1 MDITHITS
9 LLGGIALFLY
19 GMSIMGA
26 GLEKLAGG
34 KMQGVLQ
41 KLTSSTLK
49 GVIFGTLITGVI
61 QSSAG
66 TVVICVGLVNSG
78 IMTLTQS
85 VGVIMGANI
94 GTTVTGQLIRM
105 ADISGDSL
113 WLTLIQPKTFAP
125 VVAFIG
131 CIFYVFLRSAKRKN
145 IGQIMLGFGILF
157 TGMSLMDTGVAP
169 LRESAVFQNLF
180 VTMTNPV
187 LGILVGVVVTVI
199 IQSSSASVGILQAL
213 SSTGLVTFSS
223 AIPIILGAH
232 IGTAFTPLLT
242 IGGSSK
248 DGKRAALIHLYF
260 NIIGSVILLALVYAV
275 QFAVGIPMWN
285 DVMNKSSI
293 ANIHTFSS
301 VCAMLLFLPCSGV
314 LSKLAM
320 LTVPDNAEEA
330 QELSMPVL
338 DERLFKSPAV
348 ALQQAKSA
356 VVKMSRRA
364 ARNVNL
370 AAPLLLKMDEDAV
383 SAIRVREN
391 LIDRMEAVSYT
402 HLDVYK
408 RQGIPIDSIPMNDPK
423 VYSLLT
429 SPEALGVTP
438 EQIDSQTGT
447 FGIPEMGTN
456 FVRGML
462 VEARPKNFSELIQI
476 SGLSHGTDV
485 WTGNADELIRSGTC
499 TIAEVIGCR
508 DSIMLY
514 LLRKGLEP
522 KMAFDIMEAVRKGKV
537 AKGGFKDGWEE
548 AMREHDVPDWYIES
562 CRKIKYM
569 FPKAHAVAYLMSAIR
584 LMWFKIYKP
593 QAFYAVY
600 FTVRGDDIDY
610 EAAIGGAAVARA
622 HMEEVK
628 RRLKEEKNAK
638 DEDVLVSLQLVN
650 EMLVRGY
657 EFLPIEL
664 GKSRGSKYVVEDGKV
679 RLPFSSLKGLGGAA
693 ADALERVT
701 IHGEEYLSVEE
712 LQQASGVGQ
721 GILDRLRQV
730 GALGDLP
737 ESSQVS
743 FF

>member
-41 KLTSSTLK
+41 KLTSSTIK

-131 CIFYVFLRSAKRKN
+131 CIFYVFLRNAKKKN

-157 TGMSLMDTGVAP
+157 TGMSLMDSGVSP
-169 LRESAVFQNLF
+169 LRESAAFQDLF
-180 VTMTNPV
+180 VSMTNPI
-187 LGILVGVVVTVI
+187 LGILVGVVATVI

-213 SSTGLVTFSS
+213 SSTGLVTFGS

-248 DGKRAALIHLYF
+248 DGKRTALIHLYF
-260 NIIGSVILLALVYAV
+260 NIIGSVVLLAAIYAV
-275 QFAVGIPMWN
+275 RYTIGIPVWN

-293 ANIHTFSS
+293 ANIHTLSS
-301 VCAMLLFLPCSGV
+301 VAAMILFLPFSRV
-314 LSKLAM
+314 LSRLAV
-320 LTVPDNAEEA
+320 LTVPDSAEEA

-348 ALQQAKSA
+348 ALQQAKNA

-370 AAPLLLKMDEDAV
+370 AAPLLIKMDEDVV
-383 SAIRVREN
+383 SAINVREN
-391 LIDRMEAVSYT
+391 LIDRMEVEVSNYLIKMTDQELGDDESHAVTELLNFVTEYERIGDYAVNIMEKSEELYEKEASFSD
-402 HLDVYK
+402 HAKEQLK
-408 RQGIPIDSIPMNDPK
+408 
-423 VYSLLT
+423 LLT
-429 SPEALGVTP
+429 SAMERIL
-438 EQIDSQTGT
+438 DL
-447 FGIPEMGTN
+447 TN
-456 FVRGML
+456 DAFENDDLTLARQ
-462 VEARPKNFSELIQI
+462 VEPLE
-476 SGLSHGTDV
+476 
-485 WTGNADELIRSGTC
+485 
-499 TIAEVIGCR
+499 EVI
-508 DSIMLY
+508 
-514 LLRKGLEP
+514 
-522 KMAFDIMEAVRKGKV
+522 DIMVEKLRDQHIKRL
-537 AKGGFKDGWEE
+537 KDGICSIDTGVVFLDVLNNAERISDHCSNIAARLVGMSEGDDYDSHTLKSLMHHNPTKEYSLHYEQCCKEYLVPLE
-548 AMREHDVPDWYIES
+548 AM
-562 CRKIKYM
+562 
-569 FPKAHAVAYLMSAIR
+569 
-584 LMWFKIYKP
+584 
-593 QAFYAVY
+593 
-600 FTVRGDDIDY
+600 
-610 EAAIGGAAVARA
+610 EA
-622 HMEEVK
+622 
-628 RRLKEEKNAK
+628 
-638 DEDVLVSLQLVN
+638 
-650 EMLVRGY
+650 
-657 EFLPIEL
+657 
-664 GKSRGSKYVVEDGKV
+664 
-679 RLPFSSLKGLGGAA
+679 
-693 ADALERVT
+693 
-701 IHGEEYLSVEE
+701 
-712 LQQASGVGQ
+712 
-721 GILDRLRQV
+721 
-730 GALGDLP
+730 
-737 ESSQVS
+737 
-743 FF
+743 

>member
-113 WLTLIQPKTFAP
+113 WLTL
-125 VVAFIG
+125 
-131 CIFYVFLRSAKRKN
+131 
-145 IGQIMLGFGILF
+145 
-157 TGMSLMDTGVAP
+157 
-169 LRESAVFQNLF
+169 RESAVFQNLF

-248 DGKRAALIHLYF
+248 DGKGAALIHLYF

-275 QFAVGIPMWN
+275 QFTVGIPMWN
-285 DVMNKSSI
+285 DVMNKSTI
-293 ANIHTFSS
+293 ANIHTLSS

-314 LSKLAM
+314 LSKLAL
-320 LTVPDNAEEA
+320 LTVPDSAEEA

-356 VVKMSRRA
+356 VIKMSRRA

-370 AAPLLLKMDEDAV
+370 AAPLLLKMDEDTV

-391 LIDRMEAVSYT
+391 LIDRMEVAISNYLIKMTDQELGDDESHTVT
-402 HLDVYK
+402 E
-408 RQGIPIDSIPMNDPK
+408 
-423 VYSLLT
+423 LL
-429 SPEALGVTP
+429 
-438 EQIDSQTGT
+438 
-447 FGIPEMGTN
+447 N
-456 FVRGML
+456 FVTEFER
-462 VEARPKNFSELIQI
+462 
-476 SGLSHGTDV
+476 
-485 WTGNADELIRSGTC
+485 
-499 TIAEVIGCR
+499 IG
-508 DSIMLY
+508 DY
-514 LLRKGLEP
+514 
-522 KMAFDIMEAVRKGKV
+522 AVNIME
-537 AKGGFKDGWEE
+537 
-548 AMREHDVPDWYIES
+548 
-562 CRKIKYM
+562 
-569 FPKAHAVAYLMSAIR
+569 KA
-584 LMWFKIYKP
+584 
-593 QAFYAVY
+593 
-600 FTVRGDDIDY
+600 
-610 EAAIGGAAVARA
+610 
-622 HMEEVK
+622 
-628 RRLKEEKNAK
+628 
-638 DEDVLVSLQLVN
+638 
-650 EMLVRGY
+650 
-657 EFLPIEL
+657 
-664 GKSRGSKYVVEDGKV
+664 
-679 RLPFSSLKGLGGAA
+679 
-693 ADALERVT
+693 
-701 IHGEEYLSVEE
+701 EE
-712 LQQASGVGQ
+712 LQEKEASFSESATKELQ
-721 GILDRLRQV
+721 LLENALNRILNLTNDAFENSDMRLAAQVEPLEEVIDVMAERLRDQHILRLKDGV
-730 GALGDLP
+730 CSIDTGVVFLDVLNNAERISDHCSNVAARLIGMDAGEDYDSHTLKSIMHHNP
-737 ESSQVS
+737 TKDYMLEYEQCRKEYLVPLEQMEA
-743 FF
+743 

>member
-41 KLTSSTLK
+41 KLTSSTIK

-275 QFAVGIPMWN
+275 QFTVGIPMWN
-285 DVMNKSSI
+285 DVMNKSTI
-293 ANIHTFSS
+293 ANIHTLSS

-314 LSKLAM
+314 LSKLAL
-320 LTVPDNAEEA
+320 LTVPDSAEEA

-356 VVKMSRRA
+356 VIKMSRRA

-370 AAPLLLKMDEDAV
+370 AAPLLLKMDEDTV

-391 LIDRMEAVSYT
+391 LIDRMEVAISNYLIKMTDQELGDDESHTVT
-402 HLDVYK
+402 E
-408 RQGIPIDSIPMNDPK
+408 
-423 VYSLLT
+423 LL
-429 SPEALGVTP
+429 
-438 EQIDSQTGT
+438 
-447 FGIPEMGTN
+447 N
-456 FVRGML
+456 FVTEFERIGDYAVNIMEKAEEL
-462 VEARPKNFSELIQI
+462 QARKSGETSAEQFDLFIILRTELDNSKKI
-476 SGLSHGTDV
+476 SK
-485 WTGNADELIRSGTC
+485 
-499 TIAEVIGCR
+499 
-508 DSIMLY
+508 MLY
-514 LLRKGLEP
+514 LLQDELEL
-522 KMAFDIMEAVRKGKV
+522 ENTLSG
-537 AKGGFKDGWEE
+537 
-548 AMREHDVPDWYIES
+548 YN
-562 CRKIKYM
+562 CQ
-569 FPKAHAVAYLMSAIR
+569 
-584 LMWFKIYKP
+584 
-593 QAFYAVY
+593 QAFVFGNGAVQVKTFQNY
-600 FTVRGDDIDY
+600 RTGFRCQFPQTIREYSSG
-610 EAAIGGAAVARA
+610 EALIIGTDL
-622 HMEEVK
+622 MKEKKEELLLK
-628 RRLKEEKNAK
+628 NGENHKQQLCLYILMDGRIKNDQLFQIALNRLQKLKEEGVKLCLRMVDNIYCEACQKLK
-638 DEDVLVSLQLVN
+638 D
-650 EMLVRGY
+650 
-657 EFLPIEL
+657 I
-664 GKSRGSKYVVEDGKV
+664 VEDTQ
-679 RLPFSSLKGLGGAA
+679 RCC
-693 ADALERVT
+693 
-701 IHGEEYLSVEE
+701 
-712 LQQASGVGQ
+712 
-721 GILDRLRQV
+721 
-730 GALGDLP
+730 
-737 ESSQVS
+737 
-743 FF
+743 

>member
-41 KLTSSTLK
+41 KLTSSTIK

-131 CIFYVFLRSAKRKN
+131 CIFYVFLRNAKKKN

-157 TGMSLMDTGVAP
+157 TGMSLMDTGVSP
-169 LRESAVFQNLF
+169 LRESAMFQELF
-180 VTMTNPV
+180 VSMTNPI
-187 LGILVGVVVTVI
+187 LGILVGVMVTVI

-213 SSTGLVTFSS
+213 SSTGLVTFGS

-248 DGKRAALIHLYF
+248 DGKRTALIHLYF
-260 NIIGSVILLALVYAV
+260 NIIGSVVLLAAIYAV
-275 QFAVGIPMWN
+275 RYTIGIPVWN

-293 ANIHTFSS
+293 ANIHTMSS
-301 VCAMLLFLPCSGV
+301 VVAMFLFLPFSRV
-314 LSKLAM
+314 LSRLAV
-320 LTVPDNAEEA
+320 LTVPDSVEEA

-348 ALQQAKSA
+348 ALQQAKNA

-370 AAPLLLKMDEDAV
+370 AAPLLIKMDEDVV
-383 SAIRVREN
+383 SAINVREN
-391 LIDRMEAVSYT
+391 LIDRMEVEVSNYLIKMTDQELGDDESHAVTELLNFVTEYERIGDYAVNIMEKSEELYEKEASFSD
-402 HLDVYK
+402 HAKEQLK
-408 RQGIPIDSIPMNDPK
+408 
-423 VYSLLT
+423 LLT
-429 SPEALGVTP
+429 SAMERIL
-438 EQIDSQTGT
+438 DL
-447 FGIPEMGTN
+447 TN
-456 FVRGML
+456 DAFENDDLTLARQ
-462 VEARPKNFSELIQI
+462 VEPLE
-476 SGLSHGTDV
+476 
-485 WTGNADELIRSGTC
+485 
-499 TIAEVIGCR
+499 EVI
-508 DSIMLY
+508 
-514 LLRKGLEP
+514 
-522 KMAFDIMEAVRKGKV
+522 DIMVEKLR
-537 AKGGFKDGWEE
+537 DQ
-548 AMREHDVPDWYIES
+548 H
-562 CRKIKYM
+562 IK
-569 FPKAHAVAYLMSAIR
+569 
-584 LMWFKIYKP
+584 
-593 QAFYAVY
+593 
-600 FTVRGDDIDY
+600 
-610 EAAIGGAAVARA
+610 
-622 HMEEVK
+622 
-628 RRLKEEKNAK
+628 RLKEGICSI
-638 DEDVLVSLQLVN
+638 DTGVVFLDVLNNAERISDHCSNIAARLVGMSEGDDYDSHTLKSLMHHNPTKDYSLH
-650 EMLVRGY
+650 Y
-657 EFLPIEL
+657 EQCC
-664 GKSRGSKYVVEDGKV
+664 K
-679 RLPFSSLKGLGGAA
+679 
-693 ADALERVT
+693 
-701 IHGEEYLSVEE
+701 EYLVPLEAME
-712 LQQASGVGQ
+712 A
-721 GILDRLRQV
+721 
-730 GALGDLP
+730 
-737 ESSQVS
+737 
-743 FF
+743 

>member
-41 KLTSSTLK
+41 KLTSSTIK

-131 CIFYVFLRSAKRKN
+131 CIFYVFLRNAKKKN

-157 TGMSLMDTGVAP
+157 TGMSLMDSGVSP
-169 LRESAVFQNLF
+169 LRESAAFQDLF
-180 VTMTNPV
+180 VSMTNPI
-187 LGILVGVVVTVI
+187 LGILVGVVATVI

-213 SSTGLVTFSS
+213 SSTGLVTFGS

-248 DGKRAALIHLYF
+248 DGKRTALIHLYF
-260 NIIGSVILLALVYAV
+260 NIIGSVVLLAAIYAV
-275 QFAVGIPMWN
+275 RYTIGIPIWN

-293 ANIHTFSS
+293 ANIHTLSS
-301 VCAMLLFLPCSGV
+301 VAAMILFLPFSRV
-314 LSKLAM
+314 LSRLAV
-320 LTVPDNAEEA
+320 LTVPDSAEEA

-348 ALQQAKSA
+348 ALQQAKNA

-370 AAPLLLKMDEDAV
+370 AAPLLIKMDEDVV
-383 SAIRVREN
+383 SAVNVREN
-391 LIDRMEAVSYT
+391 LIDRMEVEVSNYLIKMTDQELGDDESHAVTELLNFVTEYERIGDYAVNIMEKSEELYEKEASFSD
-402 HLDVYK
+402 HAKEQLK
-408 RQGIPIDSIPMNDPK
+408 
-423 VYSLLT
+423 LLT
-429 SPEALGVTP
+429 SAMERIL
-438 EQIDSQTGT
+438 DL
-447 FGIPEMGTN
+447 TN
-456 FVRGML
+456 DAFENDDLTLARQ
-462 VEARPKNFSELIQI
+462 VEPLE
-476 SGLSHGTDV
+476 
-485 WTGNADELIRSGTC
+485 
-499 TIAEVIGCR
+499 EVI
-508 DSIMLY
+508 
-514 LLRKGLEP
+514 
-522 KMAFDIMEAVRKGKV
+522 DIMVEKLRDQHIKRL
-537 AKGGFKDGWEE
+537 KDGICSIDTGVVFLDVLNNAERISDHCSNIAARLVGMSEGDDYDSHTLKSLMHHNPTKDYSLHYEQCCKEYLVPLE
-548 AMREHDVPDWYIES
+548 AM
-562 CRKIKYM
+562 
-569 FPKAHAVAYLMSAIR
+569 
-584 LMWFKIYKP
+584 
-593 QAFYAVY
+593 
-600 FTVRGDDIDY
+600 
-610 EAAIGGAAVARA
+610 EA
-622 HMEEVK
+622 
-628 RRLKEEKNAK
+628 
-638 DEDVLVSLQLVN
+638 
-650 EMLVRGY
+650 
-657 EFLPIEL
+657 
-664 GKSRGSKYVVEDGKV
+664 
-679 RLPFSSLKGLGGAA
+679 
-693 ADALERVT
+693 
-701 IHGEEYLSVEE
+701 
-712 LQQASGVGQ
+712 
-721 GILDRLRQV
+721 
-730 GALGDLP
+730 
-737 ESSQVS
+737 
-743 FF
+743 

>member
-41 KLTSSTLK
+41 KLTSSTIK

-131 CIFYVFLRSAKRKN
+131 CIFYVFLRNAKKKN

-157 TGMSLMDTGVAP
+157 TGMSLMDTGVSP
-169 LRESAVFQNLF
+169 LRESAAFQELF
-180 VTMTNPV
+180 VTMTNPI
-187 LGILVGVVVTVI
+187 LGVLVGVVVTVI

-223 AIPIILGAH
+223 AIPIVLGAH

-248 DGKRAALIHLYF
+248 DGKRTALIHLYF
-260 NIIGSVILLALVYAV
+260 NIIGSVVLLAAIYAV
-275 QFAVGIPMWN
+275 RYTIGIPVWN

-293 ANIHTFSS
+293 ANIHTLSS
-301 VCAMLLFLPCSGV
+301 VAAMILFLPFSRV
-314 LSKLAM
+314 LSRLAV
-320 LTVPDNAEEA
+320 LTVPDSAEEA

-348 ALQQAKSA
+348 ALQQAKNA

-370 AAPLLLKMDEDAV
+370 AAPLLIKMDEDVV
-383 SAIRVREN
+383 SAINVREN
-391 LIDRMEAVSYT
+391 LIDRMEVEVSNYLIKMTDQELGDDESHAVTELLNFVTEYERIGDYAVNIMEKSEELYEKEASFSD
-402 HLDVYK
+402 HAKEQLK
-408 RQGIPIDSIPMNDPK
+408 
-423 VYSLLT
+423 LLT
-429 SPEALGVTP
+429 GAMERIL
-438 EQIDSQTGT
+438 DL
-447 FGIPEMGTN
+447 TN
-456 FVRGML
+456 DAFENDDLTLARQ
-462 VEARPKNFSELIQI
+462 VEPLE
-476 SGLSHGTDV
+476 
-485 WTGNADELIRSGTC
+485 
-499 TIAEVIGCR
+499 EVI
-508 DSIMLY
+508 
-514 LLRKGLEP
+514 
-522 KMAFDIMEAVRKGKV
+522 DIMVEKLR
-537 AKGGFKDGWEE
+537 DQ
-548 AMREHDVPDWYIES
+548 H
-562 CRKIKYM
+562 IK
-569 FPKAHAVAYLMSAIR
+569 
-584 LMWFKIYKP
+584 
-593 QAFYAVY
+593 
-600 FTVRGDDIDY
+600 
-610 EAAIGGAAVARA
+610 
-622 HMEEVK
+622 
-628 RRLKEEKNAK
+628 RLKEGICSI
-638 DEDVLVSLQLVN
+638 DTGVVFLDVLNNAERISDHCSNIAARLVGMSEGDDYDSHTLKSLMHHNPTKDYSLH
-650 EMLVRGY
+650 Y
-657 EFLPIEL
+657 EQCC
-664 GKSRGSKYVVEDGKV
+664 K
-679 RLPFSSLKGLGGAA
+679 
-693 ADALERVT
+693 
-701 IHGEEYLSVEE
+701 EYLVPLEAME
-712 LQQASGVGQ
+712 A
-721 GILDRLRQV
+721 
-730 GALGDLP
+730 
-737 ESSQVS
+737 
-743 FF
+743 

>member
-41 KLTSSTLK
+41 KLTSSTIK

-113 WLTLIQPKTFAP
+113 ILTLIQPKTFAP

-131 CIFYVFLRSAKRKN
+131 CIFYVFIRNAKKKN

-157 TGMSLMDTGVAP
+157 TGMSLMDTGVSP
-169 LRESAVFQNLF
+169 LRESAAFQELF
-180 VTMTNPV
+180 VTMTNPI
-187 LGILVGVVVTVI
+187 LGVLVGVVVTVI

-223 AIPIILGAH
+223 AIPIVLGAH

-275 QFAVGIPMWN
+275 QFTIGIPMWG

-293 ANIHTFSS
+293 ANIHTMTS
-301 VCAMLLFLPCSGV
+301 VIAMLFFLPCSGV
-314 LSKLAM
+314 LSRLAM
-320 LTVPDNAEEA
+320 MTVPNSAEEA

-348 ALQQAKSA
+348 ALQQAKNA

-364 ARNVNL
+364 ARNVGL
-370 AAPLLLKMDEDAV
+370 ATPLLLKMDEDVV
-383 SAIRVREN
+383 SAIDVREN
-391 LIDRMEAVSYT
+391 LIDRMEVDISNYLIKLADQELGDAESHEVTELLNFVTECERIGDYAVNIME
-402 HLDVYK
+402 K
-408 RQGIPIDSIPMNDPK
+408 AQEMNEKNLSFSDK
-423 VYSLLT
+423 GAQELEVYSRAVRDIMNM
-429 SPEALGVTP
+429 SIEAFKNDDIHLARQVEP
-438 EQIDSQTGT
+438 LEEVIDYL
-447 FGIPEMGTN
+447 N
-456 FVRGML
+456 
-462 VEARPKNFSELIQI
+462 
-476 SGLSHGTDV
+476 
-485 WTGNADELIRSGTC
+485 DELKQRHVRRLRSGEC
-499 TIAEVIGCR
+499 SVELGFVLSDITINYERVADHCSNLAV
-508 DSIMLY
+508 D
-514 LLRKGLEP
+514 LLRIHENVFDVHEYLEGLKEN
-522 KMAFDIMEAVRKGKV
+522 KDAAFREAYQ
-537 AKGGFKDGWEE
+537 KD
-548 AMREHDVPDWYIES
+548 
-562 CRKIKYM
+562 K
-569 FPKAHAVAYLMSAIR
+569 
-584 LMWFKIYKP
+584 
-593 QAFYAVY
+593 AVY
-600 FTVRGDDIDY
+600 
-610 EAAIGGAAVARA
+610 A
-622 HMEEVK
+622 
-628 RRLKEEKNAK
+628 
-638 DEDVLVSLQLVN
+638 
-650 EMLVRGY
+650 
-657 EFLPIEL
+657 LPQ
-664 GKSRGSKYVVEDGKV
+664 S
-679 RLPFSSLKGLGGAA
+679 
-693 ADALERVT
+693 
-701 IHGEEYLSVEE
+701 
-712 LQQASGVGQ
+712 
-721 GILDRLRQV
+721 
-730 GALGDLP
+730 
-737 ESSQVS
+737 
-743 FF
+743 

>member
-41 KLTSSTLK
+41 KLTSSTIK

-131 CIFYVFLRSAKRKN
+131 CIFYVFLRNAKKKN

-157 TGMSLMDTGVAP
+157 TGMSLMDSGVSP
-169 LRESAVFQNLF
+169 LRESAAFQDLF
-180 VTMTNPV
+180 VSMTNPI
-187 LGILVGVVVTVI
+187 LGILVGVVATVI

-213 SSTGLVTFSS
+213 SSTGLVTFGS

-248 DGKRAALIHLYF
+248 DGKRTALIHLYF
-260 NIIGSVILLALVYAV
+260 NIIGSVVLLAAIYAV
-275 QFAVGIPMWN
+275 RYTIGIPVWN

-293 ANIHTFSS
+293 ANIHTLSS
-301 VCAMLLFLPCSGV
+301 VAAMILFLPFSRV
-314 LSKLAM
+314 LSRLAV
-320 LTVPDNAEEA
+320 LTVPDSAEEA

-348 ALQQAKSA
+348 ALQQAKNA

-370 AAPLLLKMDEDAV
+370 AAPLLIKMDEDVV
-383 SAIRVREN
+383 SAVNVREN
-391 LIDRMEAVSYT
+391 LIDRMEVEVSNYLIKMTDQELGDDESHAVTELLNFVTEYERIGDYAVNIMEKSEELYEKEASFSD
-402 HLDVYK
+402 HAKEQLK
-408 RQGIPIDSIPMNDPK
+408 
-423 VYSLLT
+423 LLT
-429 SPEALGVTP
+429 SAMERIL
-438 EQIDSQTGT
+438 DL
-447 FGIPEMGTN
+447 TN
-456 FVRGML
+456 DAFENDDLTLARQ
-462 VEARPKNFSELIQI
+462 VEPLE
-476 SGLSHGTDV
+476 
-485 WTGNADELIRSGTC
+485 
-499 TIAEVIGCR
+499 EVI
-508 DSIMLY
+508 
-514 LLRKGLEP
+514 
-522 KMAFDIMEAVRKGKV
+522 DIMVEKLRDQHIKRL
-537 AKGGFKDGWEE
+537 KDGICSIDTGVVFLDVLNNAERISDHCSNIAARLVGMSEGDDYDSHTLKSLMHHNPTKDYSLHYEQCCKEYLVPLE
-548 AMREHDVPDWYIES
+548 AM
-562 CRKIKYM
+562 
-569 FPKAHAVAYLMSAIR
+569 
-584 LMWFKIYKP
+584 
-593 QAFYAVY
+593 
-600 FTVRGDDIDY
+600 
-610 EAAIGGAAVARA
+610 EA
-622 HMEEVK
+622 
-628 RRLKEEKNAK
+628 
-638 DEDVLVSLQLVN
+638 
-650 EMLVRGY
+650 
-657 EFLPIEL
+657 
-664 GKSRGSKYVVEDGKV
+664 
-679 RLPFSSLKGLGGAA
+679 
-693 ADALERVT
+693 
-701 IHGEEYLSVEE
+701 
-712 LQQASGVGQ
+712 
-721 GILDRLRQV
+721 
-730 GALGDLP
+730 
-737 ESSQVS
+737 
-743 FF
+743 

>member
-41 KLTSSTLK
+41 KLTSSTIK

-113 WLTLIQPKTFAP
+113 WLTLMQPKTFAP

-131 CIFYVFLRSAKRKN
+131 CIFYVFLRNAKKKN

-157 TGMSLMDTGVAP
+157 TGMSLMDTGVSP
-169 LRESAVFQNLF
+169 LRESAAFQNLF
-180 VTMTNPV
+180 VTMTNPI
-187 LGILVGVVVTVI
+187 LGVLVGLVVTVL

-213 SSTGLVTFSS
+213 SSS

-260 NIIGSVILLALVYAV
+260 NVIGSIVLLALIYAV
-275 QFAVGIPMWN
+275 QFTFGIPMWH

-293 ANIHTFSS
+293 ANIHTLSS

-348 ALQQAKSA
+348 ALQQAKNA

-370 AAPLLLKMDEDAV
+370 AAPLLLKMDEDTV
-383 SAIRVREN
+383 SAIKVREN
-391 LIDRMEAVSYT
+391 LIDRMEVAISNYLIKMTDQELGDDESHAVT
-402 HLDVYK
+402 E
-408 RQGIPIDSIPMNDPK
+408 
-423 VYSLLT
+423 LL
-429 SPEALGVTP
+429 
-438 EQIDSQTGT
+438 
-447 FGIPEMGTN
+447 N
-456 FVRGML
+456 FVTEFERIGDYAVNIMEKAEEL
-462 VEARPKNFSELIQI
+462 NEKEASFSESAQK
-476 SGLSHGTDV
+476 
-485 WTGNADELIRSGTC
+485 ELILLEKAVERILTVTGEAFEGDDTQK
-499 TIAEVIGCR
+499 AMQVEPLEEVIDVMVERLR
-508 DSIMLY
+508 DQHI
-514 LLRKGLEP
+514 
-522 KMAFDIMEAVRKGKV
+522 
-537 AKGGFKDGWEE
+537 
-548 AMREHDVPDWYIES
+548 
-562 CRKIKYM
+562 
-569 FPKAHAVAYLMSAIR
+569 
-584 LMWFKIYKP
+584 
-593 QAFYAVY
+593 
-600 FTVRGDDIDY
+600 
-610 EAAIGGAAVARA
+610 
-622 HMEEVK
+622 
-628 RRLKEEKNAK
+628 RRLK
-638 DEDVLVSLQLVN
+638 DGVCSIDTGVVFLDVLNNVERISDHCSNVAVRMIGMEGGEDYDSHTLKSIMHHN
-650 EMLVRGY
+650 PTKDYMLEY
-657 EFLPIEL
+657 EQCR
-664 GKSRGSKYVVEDGKV
+664 K
-679 RLPFSSLKGLGGAA
+679 
-693 ADALERVT
+693 
-701 IHGEEYLSVEE
+701 EYLVPLEQME
-712 LQQASGVGQ
+712 A
-721 GILDRLRQV
+721 
-730 GALGDLP
+730 
-737 ESSQVS
+737 
-743 FF
+743 

>member
-41 KLTSSTLK
+41 KLTSSTIK

-113 WLTLIQPKTFAP
+113 WLTLMQPKTFAP

-131 CIFYVFLRSAKRKN
+131 CIFYVFLRNAKKKN

-157 TGMSLMDTGVAP
+157 TGMSLMDTGVSP
-169 LRESAVFQNLF
+169 LRESAAFQELF
-180 VTMTNPV
+180 VSMTNPI
-187 LGILVGVVVTVI
+187 LGVLVGMVVTVI

-213 SSTGLVTFSS
+213 SSTGLVTFGS

-260 NIIGSVILLALVYAV
+260 NIIGSCVLLAAIYAV
-275 QFAVGIPMWN
+275 RYTIGIPVWG

-293 ANIHTFSS
+293 ANIHTMSS
-301 VCAMLLFLPCSGV
+301 VAAMLLFLPFSRA

-320 LTVPDNAEEA
+320 LTVPDSAEEA

-348 ALQQAKSA
+348 ALQQAKNA

-364 ARNVNL
+364 ARNVSL
-370 AAPLLLKMDEDAV
+370 STPLLLKMDEEV
-383 SAIRVREN
+383 LSAINVREN
-391 LIDRMEAVSYT
+391 LIDRMEVEISNYLIKMTDQELGDEESHAVTELLNFVTEFERIGDYAVNIQEKAVELSEKEASFSENAQNELKLLDAALEQILT
-402 HLDVYK
+402 RTNDAFENDDIQLARQVEPLEEVIDIMVEKLRDQHIKRLKDGICSIDTGVVFLDVLNNAERISDHCSNIAARLVGTSEGDDY
-408 RQGIPIDSIPMNDPK
+408 DSHTLKSLMHHNPTK
-423 VYSLLT
+423 EYSLT
-429 SPEALGVTP
+429 YEACCK
-438 EQIDSQTGT
+438 E
-447 FGIPEMGTN
+447 
-456 FVRGML
+456 
-462 VEARPKNFSELIQI
+462 
-476 SGLSHGTDV
+476 
-485 WTGNADELIRSGTC
+485 
-499 TIAEVIGCR
+499 
-508 DSIMLY
+508 
-514 LLRKGLEP
+514 
-522 KMAFDIMEAVRKGKV
+522 
-537 AKGGFKDGWEE
+537 
-548 AMREHDVPDWYIES
+548 
-562 CRKIKYM
+562 
-569 FPKAHAVAYLMSAIR
+569 YLMP
-584 LMWFKIYKP
+584 LEEMEK
-593 QAFYAVY
+593 
-600 FTVRGDDIDY
+600 
-610 EAAIGGAAVARA
+610 EA
-622 HMEEVK
+622 
-628 RRLKEEKNAK
+628 
-638 DEDVLVSLQLVN
+638 
-650 EMLVRGY
+650 
-657 EFLPIEL
+657 
-664 GKSRGSKYVVEDGKV
+664 
-679 RLPFSSLKGLGGAA
+679 
-693 ADALERVT
+693 
-701 IHGEEYLSVEE
+701 
-712 LQQASGVGQ
+712 
-721 GILDRLRQV
+721 
-730 GALGDLP
+730 
-737 ESSQVS
+737 
-743 FF
+743 

>member
-49 GVIFGTLITGVI
+49 GVIFGTLITAVI

-113 WLTLIQPKTFAP
+113 WLTLVQPKTFAP

-131 CIFYVFLRSAKRKN
+131 CILYVFIRNAKKKN

-169 LRESAVFQNLF
+169 LKESVVFQNLF
-180 VTMTNPV
+180 VSMSNPI
-187 LGILVGVVVTVI
+187 LGVLVGLLATVA

-213 SSTGLVTFSS
+213 SSTGLVTFGS

-248 DGKRAALIHLYF
+248 DGKRTALIHLYF
-260 NIIGSVILLALVYAV
+260 NIIGSVVLLAAIYAV
-275 QFAVGIPMWN
+275 RYTIGIPVWG

-293 ANIHTFSS
+293 ANIHTMSS
-301 VCAMLLFLPCSGV
+301 VAAMLLFLPFSSV
-314 LSKLAM
+314 LSKLAV
-320 LTVPDNAEEA
+320 LTVPDSAEEA

-348 ALQQAKSA
+348 ALQQAKNA

-370 AAPLLLKMDEDAV
+370 SAPLLLKMDEDVV
-383 SAIRVREN
+383 SAVNVREN
-391 LIDRMEAVSYT
+391 LIDRMEVEISNYLIKMTDQELGDDESHAVTELLNFVTEYERIGDYAVNIMEKSEELYEKEASFSDHAKEELKLLT
-402 HLDVYK
+402 GAMERVLDLTNDAFENNDVALARQVEPLEEVIDIMVEKLRDQHIKRLKNGICSIDTGVVFLDVLNNVE
-408 RQGIPIDSIPMNDPK
+408 RISDHCSNIAARLIGMNQGEDYDSHTLKSLMHHNPTK
-423 VYSLLT
+423 EYSLHYEQCCKDYLV
-429 SPEALGVTP
+429 PLEA
-438 EQIDSQTGT
+438 
-447 FGIPEMGTN
+447 
-456 FVRGML
+456 
-462 VEARPKNFSELIQI
+462 
-476 SGLSHGTDV
+476 
-485 WTGNADELIRSGTC
+485 
-499 TIAEVIGCR
+499 
-508 DSIMLY
+508 
-514 LLRKGLEP
+514 
-522 KMAFDIMEAVRKGKV
+522 MEA
-537 AKGGFKDGWEE
+537 
-548 AMREHDVPDWYIES
+548 
-562 CRKIKYM
+562 
-569 FPKAHAVAYLMSAIR
+569 
-584 LMWFKIYKP
+584 
-593 QAFYAVY
+593 
-600 FTVRGDDIDY
+600 
-610 EAAIGGAAVARA
+610 
-622 HMEEVK
+622 
-628 RRLKEEKNAK
+628 
-638 DEDVLVSLQLVN
+638 
-650 EMLVRGY
+650 
-657 EFLPIEL
+657 
-664 GKSRGSKYVVEDGKV
+664 
-679 RLPFSSLKGLGGAA
+679 
-693 ADALERVT
+693 
-701 IHGEEYLSVEE
+701 
-712 LQQASGVGQ
+712 
-721 GILDRLRQV
+721 
-730 GALGDLP
+730 
-737 ESSQVS
+737 
-743 FF
+743 